1 MTFPAN
7 HDIIQVGTTV
17 QSADPTK
24 EDNEMDQQLITALY
38 CRLSNEDDQEGESN
52 SISNQRAILGKYA
65 QDHGFPNTRFFVDV

>member
-7 HDIIQVGTTV
+7 HDIIPVGTTV

-52 SISNQRAILGKYA
+52 SISNQDGICQGVFLQKL
-65 QDHGFPNTRFFVDV
+65 QIVQ